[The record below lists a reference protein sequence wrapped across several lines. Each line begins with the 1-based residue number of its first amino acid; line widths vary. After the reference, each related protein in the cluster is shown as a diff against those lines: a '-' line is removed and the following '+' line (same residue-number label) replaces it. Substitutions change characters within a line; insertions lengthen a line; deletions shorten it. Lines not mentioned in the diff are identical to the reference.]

1 MVDKHKS
8 VIATP
13 VGLVAIPD
21 PDPDPDTA
29 FVSVPD
35 IVFVPVSDTDTD
47 PEFDPVDSL
56 VPSSSDNVNE

>member
-1 MVDKHKS
+1 MVDKHKSSS

-35 IVFVPVSDTDTD
+35 TDTD

-56 VPSSSDNVNE
+56 VPPSSDNVNE